1 MQIKHRGIPKDN
13 SSTLALPEEVF
24 IAFIYRCLRI
34 GVFMFIAIHI
44 PINMHDYLLFSGFA
58 YLLIARC
65 KILFWDV

>member
-1 MQIKHRGIPKDN
+1 
-13 SSTLALPEEVF
+13 
-24 IAFIYRCLRI
+24 
-34 GVFMFIAIHI
+34 MFIAIHI